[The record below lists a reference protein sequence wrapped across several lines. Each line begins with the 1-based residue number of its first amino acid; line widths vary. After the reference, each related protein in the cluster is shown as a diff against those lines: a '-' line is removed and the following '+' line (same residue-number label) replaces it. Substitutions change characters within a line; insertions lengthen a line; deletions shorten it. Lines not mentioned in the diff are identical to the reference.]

1 MEGKNSQAVE
11 TNEKDYLEEINRL
24 KENSVSKEDYQKIL
38 EENRKLIQTV
48 ARNEGRKEAEE
59 QQQKTSKIDVQGLRK
74 EIFQNGGTMTNLEYV
89 SKVLELRKGVIQE
102 GGTDPFL
109 PQGTRISPTAE
120 DIEKAENVAKCFEH
134 CIEFAEGD
142 SALFT
147 NELNRLTKDTGPF
160 IPNKN

>member
-1 MEGKNSQAVE
+1 M
-11 TNEKDYLEEINRL
+11 

-142 SALFT
+142 
-147 NELNRLTKDTGPF
+147 
-160 IPNKN
+160 